1 MPASTQL
8 LLDEERGP
16 ISPANSDAG
25 VHESEGGEEG
35 SKEEFLV
42 SAVRAS
48 KERAN
53 VVRLLPSGAQERKLR
68 RLADLS
74 AKLWNELNYERRQ
87 QWKGGQRVDLEGT
100 EKKYREEYKGALGPH
115 NAVAVINKN
124 NEAWGSF
131 FSTLKLKKEGKLP
144 KHRRVSP
151 PGYWKDREEGKRKPI
166 FVVAGDS
173 YTVDEV
179 NHTVRINL
187 GKKKRPLE
195 IPFAGR
201 LRWYGKQ
208 GRMEIHYDGAK
219 RAWHAYISVKVGAE
233 TTRNGN
239 PARIVRGE
247 RRSIRIAE
255 PKGKVAAGVD
265 LGINI
270 LASAVTSG
278 GAWLLYRGSRAKED
292 FFYLTKKIAK
302 IQSEADEVRKGGDDE
317 ELQRLSRKKR
327 RLFRKLAGRMAHLYW
342 NLANHLVR
350 SLWELGV
357 SKIYL
362 GYPRDIAQDKG
373 NKLTTNM
380 WRYRELMNAIELK
393 AQEYGIR
400 VYEVLEYNT
409 SNHCAVHGAKVTR
422 SPRGVVTCP
431 LGHRLHSDL
440 NGALN
445 ILRRGVGSISATL
458 KGPLSFFVDHSGV
471 ASVKAALTDETPP
484 RDPPGS
490 PAREGGR
497 GRGARF
503 IYEYQR

>member
-8 LLDEERGP
+8 VSDEERGP
-16 ISPANSDAG
+16 ISPANSGAG
-25 VHESEGGEEG
+25 VHGSEGGEEG
-35 SKEEFLV
+35 FLV

-48 KERAN
+48 KKRAN
-53 VVRLLPSGAQERKLR
+53 IVRLLPNGAQERKLM
-68 RLADLS
+68 RLADAS

-87 QWKGGQRVDLEGT
+87 QWNGGQRVDLEGT
-100 EKKYREEYKGALGPH
+100 ERKYREEYKGVLGPH
-115 NAVAVINKN
+115 NADAVINKN

-131 FSTLKLKKEGKLP
+131 FSTLKSKKEGKLP
-144 KHRRVSP
+144 KHERVSP
-151 PGYWKDREEGKRKPI
+151 PGYWKDREEGRRKPI

-173 YTVDEV
+173 YAVDEV
-179 NHTVRINL
+179 NHTMRIKL
-187 GKKKRPLE
+187 GREKKPLE

-208 GRMEIHYDGAK
+208 GRMEIHYDGAR
-219 RAWHAYISVKVGAE
+219 RAWHAQISVEVGAE

-247 RRSIRIAE
+247 RKSIRTAE

-278 GAWLLYRGSRAKED
+278 GAWLLYRGSRVKED

-302 IQSEADEVRKGGDDE
+302 IQSEADEARKGGDE
-317 ELQRLSRKKR
+317 AKSLKLNRKRR
-327 RLFRKLAGRMAHLYW
+327 RLFRKLVRRMAHLYW

-350 SLWELGV
+350 GLWELGV

-362 GYPRDIAQDKG
+362 GYPRDIAQDRG
-373 NKLTTNM
+373 NKLTSNM
-380 WRYRELMNAIELK
+380 WKYKQLMRAIELK

-400 VYEVLEYNT
+400 VYEVVEYNT
-409 SNHCAVHGAKVTR
+409 SNHCAVHGTEVTR
-422 SPRGVVTCP
+422 GPRGVVTCP
-431 LGHRLHSDL
+431 LRHRLHSDL

-445 ILRRGVGSISATL
+445 ILKRGAGLIPATL
-458 KGPLSFFVDHSGV
+458 KKPLSYFVDHSGI
-471 ASVKAALTDETPP
+471 APVKRA
-484 RDPPGS
+484 
-490 PAREGGR
+490 
-497 GRGARF
+497 
-503 IYEYQR
+503 

>member
-8 LLDEERGP
+8 LSDEERGP

-35 SKEEFLV
+35 FLV
-42 SAVRAS
+42 RAVRAS
-48 KERAN
+48 KERVN
-53 VVRLLPSGAQERKLR
+53 SVRLLPNGAQERRLR

-87 QWKGGQRVDLEGT
+87 QWNGGQRVDLEGT
-100 EKKYREEYKGALGPH
+100 KRKYREEYKCVLGPH
-115 NAVAVINKN
+115 NADAVINKN

-131 FSTLKLKKEGKLP
+131 FSLLKAKKEGKLP
-144 KHRRVSP
+144 KHQRVSP

-173 YTVDEV
+173 YAVDEV
-179 NHTVRINL
+179 SRVIRINI

-208 GRMEIHYDGAK
+208 GRMEIHYDGAR
-219 RAWHAYISVKVGAE
+219 RAWRAYISVKVGAE
-233 TTRNGN
+233 TTRDGN

-255 PKGKVAAGVD
+255 PRGNEVAGVD

-270 LASAVTSG
+270 LASAATSN

-292 FFYLTKKIAK
+292 FFYLNRKIAEV
-302 IQSEADEVRKGGDDE
+302 QSKADSARNAGDGEEFRRLGRK
-317 ELQRLSRKKR
+317 RR
-327 RLFRKLAGRMAHLYW
+327 RLFRKLTGRIVHLYW

-350 SLWELGV
+350 GLWELGV

-362 GYPRDIAQDKG
+362 GYPRDIAQDNG
-373 NKLTTNM
+373 SKLTSNM

-393 AQEYGIR
+393 AQEYGIH

-409 SNHCAVHGAKVTR
+409 SNHCAIHGAEVTR

-431 LGHRLHSDL
+431 LGHKLHSDL

-445 ILRRGVGSISATL
+445 ILKRGVGSMPTTL
-458 KGPLSFFVDHSGV
+458 RRPLSFLVDHGGV
-471 ASVKAALTDETPP
+471 A
-484 RDPPGS
+484 
-490 PAREGGR
+490 PAK
-497 GRGARF
+497 GA
-503 IYEYQR
+503 